1 METAQIGIG
10 GLFIMDIYIS
20 DKNKKEE
27 VWKLRKYWEEKW
39 FPAIKASLYNFCADT
54 NGQIVNA
61 ELGES
66 LIEFYVGNL
75 QYPPIDDILYRQSL
89 VVINKAGI
97 FWRNRVLDG
106 IMISNFSELILF
118 FDKSENQEK
127 YILEDG
133 RGNVYSLNEL
143 SSKLNVC

>member
-1 METAQIGIG
+1 
-10 GLFIMDIYIS
+10 MDIYIS

-97 FWRNRVLDG
+97 FWRNRVLDS
-106 IMISNFSELILF
+106 IIISSFSELISF

-127 YILEDG
+127 YILEDE

-143 SSKLNVC
+143 SSKLNVY

>member
-1 METAQIGIG
+1 
-10 GLFIMDIYIS
+10 MDIYIS
-20 DKNKKEE
+20 DKSKKEE

-39 FPAIKASLYNFCADT
+39 FPAIKRSLYNFCTDT

-75 QYPPIDDILYRQSL
+75 QYPPISDTLYKESL
-89 VVINKAGI
+89 VTINKAGI
-97 FWRNRVLDG
+97 FWHNHVWDG
-106 IMISNFSELILF
+106 VMISNYSELILF
-118 FDKSENQEK
+118 FDESVNQEK
-127 YILEDG
+127 YILEDE

-143 SSKLNVC
+143 SSKLNVY